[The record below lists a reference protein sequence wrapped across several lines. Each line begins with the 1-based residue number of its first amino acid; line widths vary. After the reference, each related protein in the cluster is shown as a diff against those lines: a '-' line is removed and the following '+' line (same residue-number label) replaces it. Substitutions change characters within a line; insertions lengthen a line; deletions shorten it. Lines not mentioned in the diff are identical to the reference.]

1 MFAEV
6 EEQIGKPGD
15 LSFKADE
22 VKAAL
27 NTQSIHIDDFKLTV
41 LHFIRYRV
49 DGYERHAGRIQ

>member
-1 MFAEV
+1 MLAEV
-6 EEQIGKPGD
+6 KEQIGKSRD

-41 LHFIRYRV
+41 LHFIC
-49 DGYERHAGRIQ
+49 